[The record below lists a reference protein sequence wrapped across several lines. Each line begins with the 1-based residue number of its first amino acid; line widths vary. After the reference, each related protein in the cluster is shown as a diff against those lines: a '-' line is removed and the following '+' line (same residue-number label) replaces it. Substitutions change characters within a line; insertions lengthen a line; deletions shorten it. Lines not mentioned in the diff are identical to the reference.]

1 MATQLNR
8 RTMLRGLGTVM
19 ALPWLEAMGP
29 ISAFAATPVVK
40 GAAPT
45 APTRM
50 AFLYVPNG
58 VNIENWTPKT
68 EGRDYEMTQCLEPLQ
83 AYRNDFNVLTG
94 LTADKARPHGDG
106 GGDHARALGAFL
118 TGAQPRKT
126 DGTDIRSGVSV
137 DQLAASRIGDR
148 TRLPSLEIGIEPG
161 GMAGNCDSGYSC
173 VYSSTMSWRSATTPV
188 PKETNPKL
196 VFDRMF
202 KADAGADQALAR
214 KRRKSVLDAVL
225 EDAKDLEKNLGG
237 HDLRKLDEYL
247 SSVRDVELRIER
259 AAKLPAITAPEYPE
273 MLSTSNERE
282 QKIRLMCDLMV
293 LAFQTDVT
301 RICTFVIANE
311 GSGAAYKFIDVPEG
325 HHELSHHGNDE
336 KKKAKLRKIDRFNT
350 AQFAYLL
357 GKLKSVREGDKSL
370 LDSCMLAYGSGNSD
384 GNRHNHNDLPVL
396 LAGNGGGTIK
406 TGRHIRYQDETPLNN
421 LWMSMLDRVDV
432 DVPFLGDSTGRL
444 KGLEG

>member
-1 MATQLNR
+1 MTNQLSR
-8 RTMLRGLGTVM
+8 RTILRGLGAAI

-29 ISAFAATPVVK
+29 ITSWGAAPVVK
-40 GAAPT
+40 GAAPI

-58 VNIENWTPKT
+58 VNIENWTPKA
-68 EGRDYEMTQCLEPLQ
+68 EGRDYEMTKCLEPLQ

-94 LTADKARPHGDG
+94 LTADKARSHGDG

-126 DGTDIRSGVSV
+126 DGTDIRTGVSV

-148 TRLPSLEIGIEPG
+148 TRLPSLEIGVEPG

-173 VYSSTMSWRSATTPV
+173 VYSSTMCWRSATTPV

-202 KADAGADQALAR
+202 KTDASADQAAAR
-214 KRRKSVLDAVL
+214 KRRKSVLDAVM

-259 AAKLPAITAPEYPE
+259 AAKLPAITAPDYPE
-273 MLSTSNERE
+273 MMANSNERE

-293 LAFQTDVT
+293 LGFQTDVT

-311 GSGAAYKFIDVPEG
+311 GSGASYKFIDVPEG
-325 HHELSHHGNDE
+325 TTNSRTMATTKRR
-336 KKKAKLRKIDRFNT
+336 KKRSARSTASTPRSSPTYSANSRACAKET
-350 AQFAYLL
+350 ARSWTTAC
-357 GKLKSVREGDKSL
+357 SPTAAATPTATS
-370 LDSCMLAYGSGNSD
+370 
-384 GNRHNHNDLPVL
+384 
-396 LAGNGGGTIK
+396 TITTTSRSSRQATAAARSK
-406 TGRHIRYQDETPLNN
+406 PAATSAMPTKRR
-421 LWMSMLDRVDV
+421 
-432 DVPFLGDSTGRL
+432 
-444 KGLEG
+444 